1 MYTMFQSLFYQTNI
15 IIINS
20 CLQIEGCCN
29 LVIIIIYFYRFGF
42 IRFDDVESATKALKK
57 FNYSDVDGREI
68 ELRYAEE
75 RGEGGGGGG
84 FRGGGGGFR
93 GGRGG
98 GGFRG
103 GRGGG
108 RGGNYTNT
116 LYSS

>member
-1 MYTMFQSLFYQTNI
+1 M
-15 IIINS
+15 
-20 CLQIEGCCN
+20 
-29 LVIIIIYFYRFGF
+29 
-42 IRFDDVESATKALKK
+42 
-57 FNYSDVDGREI
+57 DGREI

-116 LYSS
+116 LYSSWNQYPETSIIRILNHLT